1 MSDIPSDCLMTSF
14 KDTAA
19 THAAARPPAWLRW
32 IFPLARR
39 GPQPLA
45 EKTEPVL
52 HRDSGAKL
60 EENAAPERRALLG
73 SDGSETALPS
83 NARRSDTPGDW
94 LTPRRFT
101 ALLAV
106 LIGVLFASVLVG
118 SHSFFFRDFGYFG
131 YPLAQFHREAFWRG
145 EWPLWNPLNNFGIP
159 FLAQWNTLTLY
170 PPSLIYLLLPLP
182 WSLNVFCL
190 AHLLLAGAG
199 MYALAAHWTARPL
212 AAAVAG
218 LAFAFNGLTLHC
230 LMWPNNIA
238 ALGWMPWLVLL
249 ASRAV
254 NEGGRT
260 LLLAALVGALQM
272 LSGAP
277 EVILLTWALI
287 AALWLVAALA
297 PGARPSPAAATS
309 ARTDAVEISQH
320 PTALTAPAPEDGHT
334 PGVRP
339 SPAAAASAR
348 TEAVEI
354 PQHPTALT
362 AAAPEDGRT
371 PGARPSPAA
380 AASARTEAVEI
391 PQHPTALTAPAPEDG
406 RSPGALTTHHALTVA
421 ARGFLLVCLV
431 ALLSAAQLLP
441 FLELLGASQRGS
453 GGYAGSE
460 WPMPAWGWANLLV
473 PLFRAFPSHHGV
485 FAQTTQHWTSSY
497 YAGIGVLVL
506 ALWAAVR
513 VRDRRVWLLAA
524 VTGVSLLLALGDAGL
539 LYDWVHRVFPAIEV
553 MRYPVKFV
561 LLANFTLPLL
571 AAFAV
576 AHLLATRECHSRADS
591 RSLLAVSTAA
601 LVLIAV
607 ILVIARVHPL
617 ADDVWPATLQN
628 GLSRAVMLGFI
639 LAACLALRRVRGAAS
654 APERGVHA
662 ASACELRTGQ
672 DLPTSLDEGRR
683 SGLKAALLRALPFLL
698 LLLLLLDTL
707 THMPWQNPTAAAWV
721 YAPRE
726 VALDPRPR
734 HGESRAMVSRAALL
748 ELHTSSIND
757 PSRDYL
763 FKRVALYDN
772 CNLLDALPKADGVF
786 SLYLRPQ
793 ADIHRLLYGSTN
805 APPGGLLDFLGV
817 AHLTAP
823 GKFVEWTAR
832 PGWLPTATGGQRIE
846 FAHDEPILAA
856 LANPAFDSRQTVFL
870 PPATR
875 AEISAT
881 NAATVRFLAQQWSA
895 TTVNLEVEA
904 AAPTVI
910 VLAQT
915 FHPNWRATVNDRPV
929 PVQRANHAFQA
940 IPVPAGKSRIVL
952 TYRDNRF
959 HAGFGISGLT
969 FAACAAGWFVTGR
982 RCRTPDL

>member
-1 MSDIPSDCLMTSF
+1 MTDIPSDRLMTSF
-14 KDTAA
+14 KNIA
-19 THAAARPPAWLRW
+19 TAAARPPAWLRW
-32 IFPLARR
+32 IFPLSRR
-39 GPQPLA
+39 KPKPPA
-45 EKTEPVL
+45 AKMEPVV

-60 EENAAPERRALLG
+60 EENAASERRALLG
-73 SDGSETALPS
+73 IDRSDPALPS
-83 NARRSDTPGDW
+83 IARRSEASASVSPEPGDW

-118 SHSFFFRDFGYFG
+118 SQSFFFRDFGNFG

-145 EWPLWNPLNNFGIP
+145 EWPLWNPLNNFGLP

-182 WSLNVFCL
+182 WSLNIFCL

-199 MYALAAHWTARPL
+199 MYALAAHWTTRPL

-277 EVILLTWALI
+277 EVILLTWGLI
-287 AALWLVAALA
+287 GALWLVEAFPNRGSSTDGRDAGSRRREEADGPVHPAL
-297 PGARPSPAAATS
+297 RLLTSAAT
-309 ARTDAVEISQH
+309 
-320 PTALTAPAPEDGHT
+320 TALLNHIP
-334 PGVRP
+334 VRGILR
-339 SPAAAASAR
+339 A
-348 TEAVEI
+348 I
-354 PQHPTALT
+354 AL
-362 AAAPEDGRT
+362 
-371 PGARPSPAA
+371 
-380 AASARTEAVEI
+380 V
-391 PQHPTALTAPAPEDG
+391 ALI
-406 RSPGALTTHHALTVA
+406 
-421 ARGFLLVCLV
+421 

-441 FLELLGASQRGS
+441 FLELLGASQRSS
-453 GGYAGSE
+453 GGYAGNE

-513 VRDRRVWLLAA
+513 VPDRRVWLLTALTAA
-524 VTGVSLLLALGDAGL
+524 SLLLALGDAGF
-539 LYDWVHRVFPAIEV
+539 LYGWVHRLCPAIEV

-571 AAFAV
+571 AALGV
-576 AHLLATRECHSRADS
+576 AHWLEIRRRESIADS
-591 RSLLAVSTAA
+591 RALLAIGSAAVA
-601 LVLIAV
+601 LVAV
-607 ILVIARVHPL
+607 ILVIARLHPL
-617 ADDVWPATLQN
+617 ADDVWSATWQN
-628 GLSRAVMLGFI
+628 GLSRAVLLGLI
-639 LAACLALRRVRGAAS
+639 LAACLALRRHSSPGARAARPQVRPA
-654 APERGVHA
+654 
-662 ASACELRTGQ
+662 L
-672 DLPTSLDEGRR
+672 LDIARL
-683 SGLKAALLRALPFLL
+683 SGLKAALLRALPLVLL
-698 LLLLLLDTL
+698 LLLCLDVL

-721 YAPRE
+721 FAPRE

-772 CNLLDALPKADGVF
+772 CNVLDALPKADGVF

-793 ADIHRLLYGSTN
+793 TDIHRLLYGTTN
-805 APPGGLLDFLGV
+805 APPAGLLNFLGI

-832 PGWLPTATGGQRIE
+832 PGWQPTATGGQRIE
-846 FAHDEPILAA
+846 FARNDQILAA

-870 PPATR
+870 PPAAR
-875 AEISAT
+875 SEISTT
-881 NAATVRFLAQQWSA
+881 NATPVRFLAQRWSA
-895 TTVNLEVEA
+895 NTVNLEVES
-904 AAPTVI
+904 AAPTVV

-915 FHPNWRATVNDRPV
+915 FHPNWRATVNDRAV
-929 PVQRANHAFQA
+929 AVLRANHAFQA
-940 IPVPAGKSRIVL
+940 LPVPAGKSRIVL
-952 TYRDNRF
+952 TYRDDRF
-959 HAGFGISGLT
+959 HAGLGISGIT
-969 FAACAAGWFVTGR
+969 CAACVAGWFSRGR
-982 RCRTPDL
+982 RRTPGLWVRLPA

>member
-1 MSDIPSDCLMTSF
+1 MTDIPSDCLMTSF
-14 KDTAA
+14 KNIAA
-19 THAAARPPAWLRW
+19 TTARPSAWLRW
-32 IFPLARR
+32 IFPPTRR
-39 GPQPLA
+39 GQQPPA
-45 EKTEPVL
+45 EKMEPVL
-52 HRDSGAKL
+52 HRDSGANL

-73 SDGSETALPS
+73 SDGSEPALPS
-83 NARRSDTPGDW
+83 NARRSNPPASTSPAPGDW
-94 LTPRRFT
+94 LTPHRFT
-101 ALLAV
+101 ALLAL
-106 LIGVLFASVLVG
+106 LICVLFASLLVG
-118 SHSFFFRDFGYFG
+118 SQSFFFRDFGNFG

-145 EWPLWNPLNNFGIP
+145 EWPLWNPLNNFGLP

-182 WSLNVFCL
+182 WSLNIFCL

-277 EVILLTWALI
+277 ELILLTWALI
-287 AALWLVAALA
+287 GALWLVAALA
-297 PGARPSPAAATS
+297 PGARPSGRRSVNSQGPP
-309 ARTDAVEISQH
+309 EISTPATPTH
-320 PTALTAPAPEDGHT
+320 PTPLIAPSAASSAGCQSPLLRPEGRAPD
-334 PGVRP
+334 PSGVR
-339 SPAAAASAR
+339 
-348 TEAVEI
+348 
-354 PQHPTALT
+354 
-362 AAAPEDGRT
+362 
-371 PGARPSPAA
+371 
-380 AASARTEAVEI
+380 
-391 PQHPTALTAPAPEDG
+391 
-406 RSPGALTTHHALTVA
+406 HALVIT

-431 ALLSAAQLLP
+431 ALLSAVQLLP
-441 FLELLGASQRGS
+441 FLELLSASQRSS

-513 VRDRRVWLLAA
+513 VRDRRVWLLTA
-524 VTGVSLLLALGDAGL
+524 VTAMSLLLALGDAGL
-539 LYDWVHRVFPAIEV
+539 LYGWVHHVFPAIEV

-571 AAFAV
+571 AAIGV
-576 AHLLATRECHSRADS
+576 AHLLKTSAPVSRSDS
-591 RSLLAVSTAA
+591 RSLLAIGTAA
-601 LVLIAV
+601 LALIAV
-607 ILVIARVHPL
+607 ILLIARLHPL
-617 ADDVWPATLQN
+617 ADDVWSATWQN
-628 GLSRAVMLGFI
+628 GLSRAGLLGLM
-639 LAACLALRRVRGAAS
+639 LAACLALRRACAA
-654 APERGVHA
+654 ANPPARGVHA
-662 ASACELRTGQ
+662 ASACALRAGQ
-672 DLPTSLDEGRR
+672 SDSTLLADARLC
-683 SGLKAALLRALPFLL
+683 GLKAALPRVLPLLL
-698 LLLLLLDTL
+698 LLLLLLDIL

-763 FKRVALYDN
+763 FKRVALFDN
-772 CNLLDALPKADGVF
+772 SNLLDALPKADGVF

-793 ADIHRLLYGSTN
+793 ADIHRLLYGTTN
-805 APPGGLLDFLGV
+805 APPAGLLDFLGV

-832 PGWLPTATGGQRIE
+832 PGWQPTATGGQRIE
-846 FAHDEPILAA
+846 FVPDEQTLAA

-870 PPATR
+870 PPASR
-875 AEISAT
+875 DAIPAT
-881 NAATVRFLAQQWSA
+881 NAASVRFLAQQWSA
-895 TTVNLEVEA
+895 AMVNLEVEA
-904 AAPTVI
+904 AAPTVV
-910 VLAQT
+910 VLAQS

-929 PVQRANHAFQA
+929 AVQRANHAFQA
-940 IPVPAGKSRIVL
+940 VPVPAGRSRIAL
-952 TYRDNRF
+952 TYRDDRF
-959 HAGFGISGLT
+959 HAGLGISGIT
-969 FAACAAGWFVTGR
+969 FAACAAGWIVAGR
-982 RCRTPDL
+982 RRRTPGL

>member
-1 MSDIPSDCLMTSF
+1 M
-14 KDTAA
+14 
-19 THAAARPPAWLRW
+19 
-32 IFPLARR
+32 
-39 GPQPLA
+39 
-45 EKTEPVL
+45 EPVL

-60 EENAAPERRALLG
+60 EENATPERRALLG
-73 SDGSETALPS
+73 SDGPDPALPS
-83 NARRSDTPGDW
+83 NARRSDPPASRSPSAPGDW

-106 LIGVLFASVLVG
+106 LIGVLFAGVLVG
-118 SHSFFFRDFGYFG
+118 SQSFFFRDFGYFG

-145 EWPLWNPLNNFGIP
+145 EWPLWNPLNNFGLP

-170 PPSLIYLLLPLP
+170 PLSLIYLLLPLP

-272 LSGAP
+272 LAGAP
-277 EVILLTWALI
+277 EVILLTWTLI
-287 AALWLVAALA
+287 ATLWLVAAL
-297 PGARPSPAAATS
+297 PLGVRPSPAAATS
-309 ARTDAVEISQH
+309 ARTEALAISEH
-320 PTALTAPAPEDGHT
+320 HTALNPAAPEDGRT

-348 TEAVEI
+348 TEALEI
-354 PQHPTALT
+354 SQRHTALNP
-362 AAAPEDGRT
+362 AAPEDGRT
-371 PGARPSPAA
+371 PGAAA
-380 AASARTEAVEI
+380 ARRV
-391 PQHPTALTAPAPEDG
+391 LTI
-406 RSPGALTTHHALTVA
+406 A
-421 ARGFLLVCLV
+421 ARAFALVGLV

-513 VRDRRVWLLAA
+513 VRDRRAWLLAIITA
-524 VTGVSLLLALGDAGL
+524 TSLLLALGDAGY

-561 LLANFTLPLL
+561 LLADFALPLL
-571 AAFAV
+571 AALGV
-576 AHLLATRECHSRADS
+576 AHLLESSPTTSRTDA
-591 RSLLAVSTAA
+591 RSLLAIGAAA
-601 LVLIAV
+601 LALIAV
-607 ILVIARVHPL
+607 ILLIARLHPL
-617 ADDVWPATLQN
+617 ADDVWSATWQN
-628 GLSRAVMLGFI
+628 GLSRAVLLGLI
-639 LAACLALRRVRGAAS
+639 LAACLALRRSSGPGA
-654 APERGVHA
+654 RA
-662 ASACELRTGQ
+662 ARPQVC
-672 DLPTSLDEGRR
+672 PTPLADARPR
-683 SGLKAALLRALPFLL
+683 GLKAALQRAAPLLL
-698 LLLLLLDTL
+698 LLLLLLDIL

-734 HGESRAMVSRAALL
+734 HGESRAMVSRAALM
-748 ELHTSSIND
+748 EMHTSSIND

-772 CNLLDALPKADGVF
+772 CNVLDALPKADGVF

-805 APPGGLLDFLGV
+805 APPAGLLDFLGI

-823 GKFVEWTAR
+823 GKFVEWTPR
-832 PGWLPTATGGQRIE
+832 PGWQPTATGGQRIA
-846 FAHDEPILAA
+846 FAPDEQILAA
-856 LANPAFDSRQTVFL
+856 LANPAFDSRKTVFL
-870 PPATR
+870 PPAAR

-881 NAATVRFLAQQWSA
+881 NAAIVRFLAQQWSA
-895 TTVNLEVEA
+895 ASANLEVEA
-904 AAPTVI
+904 SAPTVV

-915 FHPNWRATVNDRPV
+915 FHPNWRATVNDRAV
-929 PVQRANHAFQA
+929 
-940 IPVPAGKSRIVL
+940 PVPAGKSRLAL
-952 TYRDNRF
+952 TYRDDRF
-959 HAGFGISGLT
+959 HAGLGISAIT
-969 FAACAAGWFVTGR
+969 FAACAAGWMVAGR
-982 RCRTPDL
+982 RRRTPDL